1 VPHWSN
7 FLLIFAC
14 EVEPQTHSNAKFKP
28 VYRMILS
35 GKQFLRIVLFVFL
48 SFSLTQ
54 SWAQKGWE
62 AGVWLGTAYYFGDLN
77 TSYDLGEP
85 RPAGGVIA
93 RYNFN
98 NRICFKLGGGY
109 GIVSGDDARS
119 NNPFEKARNLSFRSE
134 VFDVSGQIEVNFL
147 PYVHGSRSEFFT
159 PYVFTGFSA
168 FSFNP
173 TAELDGTRYNLR
185 ELGTEGQF
193 KGEEY
198 YGVSGSFVYGGGF
211 KIDVS
216 KDWSLNFELGAR
228 AAFTDYIDD
237 VSTVYPDKK
246 DLLRTRGE
254 VAAALSD
261 RSIMIPGVDSSQL
274 GKEGSQRGNSSNK
287 DNLVFIQIGI
297 VRYFGNL
304 ACPKP

>member
-1 VPHWSN
+1 
-7 FLLIFAC
+7 
-14 EVEPQTHSNAKFKP
+14 
-28 VYRMILS
+28 MILS
-35 GKQFLRIVLFVFL
+35 GKPFLRAVFGIV
-48 SFSLTQ
+48 FSMLMVQ

-62 AGVWLGTAYYFGDLN
+62 AGIWLGTAYYFGDLN
-77 TSYDLGEP
+77 TSYNLSDP
-85 RPAGGVIA
+85 RPAGGLIA

-98 NRICFKLGGGY
+98 NRICFKMGGNY
-109 GIVSGDDARS
+109 GVVSGDDARS
-119 NNPFEKARNLSFRSE
+119 KNPYEKARNLSFRSE
-134 VFDVSGQIEVNFL
+134 IFDVSGQLEVNFL
-147 PYVHGSRSEFFT
+147 PYVHGSRTEFFT
-159 PYVFTGFSA
+159 PYLFAGFSA

-173 TAELDGTRYNLR
+173 TADYNGTRYNLR

-198 YGVSGSFVYGGGF
+198 YSVSGSFVYGGGF
-211 KIDVS
+211 KVDVS
-216 KDWSLNFELGAR
+216 KTWSLNIELGAR

-237 VSTVYPDKK
+237 VSTVYADKK

-261 RSIMIPGVDSSQL
+261 RSIMIPGVDGSQL

>member
-1 VPHWSN
+1 MIWSGKL
-7 FLLIFAC
+7 FL
-14 EVEPQTHSNAKFKP
+14 P
-28 VYRMILS
+28 VVLS
-35 GKQFLRIVLFVFL
+35 GFLVLCGVH
-48 SFSLTQ
+48 

-62 AGVWLGTAYYFGDLN
+62 AGAWLGTAYYFGDLN
-77 TSYDLGEP
+77 TSYNLGSP
-85 RPAGGVIA
+85 RPAGGIIA

-98 NRICFKLGGGY
+98 NRICFKMGGNY
-109 GIVSGDDARS
+109 GVVSGDDARS
-119 NNPFEKARNLSFRSE
+119 RNPFEQARNLSFRSE
-134 VFDVSGQIEVNFL
+134 IFDVSGQIEVNFL

-173 TAELDGTRYNLR
+173 TAELNGTRYNLR

-198 YGVSGSFVYGGGF
+198 FGVSGSFVYGGGF

-216 KDWSLNFELGAR
+216 KAWSLNFELGAR
-228 AAFTDYIDD
+228 AAFNDYIDD
-237 VSTVYPDKK
+237 VSSVYPDKK
-246 DLLRTRGE
+246 DLLRTRGQ
-254 VAAALSD
+254 VAADLSD

-287 DNLVFIQIGI
+287 DNFVFIQIGI
-297 VRYFGNL
+297 VRYFGKL
-304 ACPKP
+304 LCPKP

>member
-1 VPHWSN
+1 MN
-7 FLLIFAC
+7 TYFFNA
-14 EVEPQTHSNAKFKP
+14 TNAKFKT
-28 VYRMILS
+28 VRTMILS
-35 GKQFLRIVLFVFL
+35 GNLLLRLILVGFFGLFLV
-48 SFSLTQ
+48 Q

-62 AGVWLGTAYYFGDLN
+62 AGAWLGTAYYFGDLN
-77 TSYDLGEP
+77 TSYNLSDP
-85 RPAGGVIA
+85 RPAGGIIA

-98 NRICFKLGGGY
+98 NRICFKMGGGY
-109 GIVSGDDARS
+109 AVVSGDDAKS
-119 NNPFEKARNLSFRSE
+119 TNPFEKARNLSFRSE
-134 VFDVSGQIEVNFL
+134 IIDVSGQFEINFL

-159 PYVFTGFSA
+159 PYMFTGFSA
-168 FSFNP
+168 FSYNP

-193 KGEEY
+193 KGDEY

-216 KDWSLNFELGAR
+216 KTWSLNLEVGAR

-237 VSTVYPDKK
+237 VSTVYPGKK
-246 DLLRTRGE
+246 ELLRTRGE

-274 GKEGSQRGNSSNK
+274 GKKGAQRGNSSNK
-287 DNLVFIQIGI
+287 DNMVFIQIGI

>member
-1 VPHWSN
+1 MT
-7 FLLIFAC
+7 LC
-14 EVEPQTHSNAKFKP
+14 GKP
-28 VYRMILS
+28 
-35 GKQFLRIVLFVFL
+35 FLRTVLAII
-48 SFSLTQ
+48 FSLFLAQT
-54 SWAQKGWE
+54 WAQKGWE
-62 AGVWLGTAYYFGDLN
+62 AGIWMGTAYYFGDLN
-77 TSYDLGEP
+77 TSYNLSNP
-85 RPAGGVIA
+85 RPAGGVIV
-93 RYNFN
+93 RRNFN
-98 NRICFKLGGGY
+98 NRVCFKMGGGY
-109 GIVSGDDARS
+109 GIVSGDDALS
-119 NNPFEKARNLSFRSE
+119 KNPYEQARNLSFRSE
-134 VFDVSGQIEVNFL
+134 IFDVSGQLEINFL
-147 PYVHGSRSEFFT
+147 PYVHGSRSEFFS
-159 PYVFTGFSA
+159 PYLFAGFSA

-173 TAELDGTRYNLR
+173 TADLNGTRYNLR

-198 YGVSGSFVYGGGF
+198 FSVSGSFVYGGGL

-216 KDWSLNFELGAR
+216 KTWSLNLELGAR

-246 DLLRTRGE
+246 DLLRSRGE

-274 GKEGSQRGNSSNK
+274 GKEGAQRGNSKNK